1 VGSNPAAPTI
11 STIPAGMVGVRPQS
25 AEKRLSLKFGT
36 SGLRGL
42 STDLTGV
49 ASGVYAQAFGQLL
62 LETGAAKGSE
72 IMVGRDF
79 RDSSPEIAATCTA
92 ALVKMGFEVSDC
104 GALPTQ
110 ALALYA
116 MSRKAAA
123 VMITG
128 SHIPADRNGIKFY
141 RAEGEI
147 TKSDEAAIAGH
158 AVKLFAAKKKP
169 AFDPATGADKSG
181 EALAHF
187 VARHRGLL
195 PSDALK
201 RLKIGVY
208 QHSTVA
214 RDLLVRIVEMF
225 GAVAFPLG
233 RSNTFIPVDTEAVSM
248 DAVSLMRG
256 WTKAYKL
263 DAIISAD
270 GDGDRPLVADENGEP
285 LRGDL
290 LGLMTAQFLGAHT
303 VVTPVTSNSGIEAAG
318 EFKVVRTRVGS
329 PFVITGMIDAVKMGD
344 QKVMG
349 FEANG
354 GCLTGTSF
362 ERGDMNLASLPTRDC
377 FLPILAML
385 AIRAGVE
392 KPLSQIASA
401 YSLPVALSGRI
412 ENFPI
417 EKSTA
422 LMAHLQDGTK
432 NAMEFMWSIGTVS
445 NIDKTDGLRMTLEDG
460 SIIHLRPSGNAPE
473 MRCYVEAVSAGEA
486 KRLMASAM
494 ALIAS
499 WLPRSAISSGA
510 DAPHKAKAQP
520 RSTH

>member
-1 VGSNPAAPTI
+1 
-11 STIPAGMVGVRPQS
+11 MVHVRPQS

-42 STDLTGV
+42 SIDLTGV

-62 LETGAAKGSE
+62 LETGSAKGSE
-72 IMVGRDF
+72 ILIGRDF
-79 RDSSPEIAATCTA
+79 RESSPEIASTCTA
-92 ALVKMGFEVSDC
+92 ALLKMGFKVFDC
-104 GALPTQ
+104 ATLPTQ
-110 ALALYA
+110 ALALFA
-116 MSRKAAA
+116 MSRGAASLM
-123 VMITG
+123 VTG

-147 TKSDEAAIAGH
+147 TKSDEAAIAGN

-169 AFDPATGADKSG
+169 AFDPVTGTDKSP
-181 EALAHF
+181 EAIAYF

-225 GAVAFPLG
+225 GAVALPLG
-233 RSNTFIPVDTEAVSM
+233 RSETFIPVDTEAVSK
-248 DAVSLMRG
+248 DAISMMRG
-256 WTKAYKL
+256 WAKAYKL

-290 LGLMTAQFLGAHT
+290 LGLMAAQFLGAHA

-318 EFKVVRTRVGS
+318 EFNVVRTKVGS
-329 PFVITGMIDAVKMGD
+329 PFVIAGMADAVKMGSE
-344 QKVMG
+344 KVMG

-354 GCLTGTSF
+354 GCLTATPF
-362 ERGDMNLASLPTRDC
+362 ERGDMNLAPLPTRDC
-377 FLPILAML
+377 CLPILAAL

-401 YSLPVALSGRI
+401 YSLPIALSDRI
-412 ENFPI
+412 ENFPV
-417 EKSTA
+417 EKSAA

-432 NAMEFMWSIGTVS
+432 NAMEFMWSLGTVAS
-445 NIDKTDGLRMTLEDG
+445 IDKTDGLRMRLEDG

-499 WLPRSAISSGA
+499 WSPEWTTSSGA
-510 DAPHKAKAQP
+510 DAPHKAKAPP
-520 RSTH
+520 RSKRSET